1 MEVTTEQVKELRE
14 KTGAGFMDCKK
25 AIAEANGDMDAA
37 VDTLRKQGIDVALK
51 REGKAADEGCIASY
65 IHAGNQIGVL
75 VDLRC
80 ETDFVARTDDFRE
93 VARDLAMQVA
103 AMQPQ
108 WVAPEDVPEDVLEH
122 ERTVLTDQA
131 LAEGKPE
138 HIVEKMVEG
147 RIEKF
152 YAENCLLKQPSIRDD
167 SVTVE
172 DRLNELIAAC
182 GEKVKLQRFVRFQIG
197 EGE

>member
-1 MEVTTEQVKELRE
+1 MAVTAEQVKELRE

-25 AIAEANGDMDAA
+25 ALTEANGDMAAA
-37 VDTLRKQGIDVALK
+37 VDALRKHGIDVAMK
-51 REGKAADEGCIASY
+51 REGKAAHEGVIASY

-80 ETDFVARTDDFRE
+80 ETDFVARTDEFRE

-108 WVAPEDVPEDVLEH
+108 WVGPDDVPEDVLEH

-147 RIEKF
+147 RIQKF
-152 YAENCLLKQPSIRDD
+152 FAEHCLLKQPSIRDD

-172 DRLNELIAAC
+172 DRLNELVAAC
-182 GEKVKLQRFVRFQIG
+182 GEKVRLHRFVRYQIG
-197 EGE
+197 EDE

>member
-1 MEVTTEQVKELRE
+1 MEVTIELVKELRE

-25 AIAEANGDMDAA
+25 ALAEANGDLDAA
-37 VDTLRKQGIDVALK
+37 VDALRKQGIDVAMK
-51 REGKAADEGCIASY
+51 REGRAVDEGCIASY

-93 VARDLAMQVA
+93 AARDLAMQVA

-108 WVAPEDVPEDVLEH
+108 WVSPEDVPEDVLAH

-167 SVTVE
+167 SVNVE
-172 DRLNELIAAC
+172 DRLNELVAAC
-182 GEKVKLQRFVRFQIG
+182 GEKIRLQRFVRYQIS
-197 EGE
+197 EDA